1 MVDLMLNE
9 AKITQSRSIGFITQK
24 RLEQGCLPASEEISD
39 GGQASSVGGQGA
51 VFPIGGF

>member
-1 MVDLMLNE
+1 MLNE